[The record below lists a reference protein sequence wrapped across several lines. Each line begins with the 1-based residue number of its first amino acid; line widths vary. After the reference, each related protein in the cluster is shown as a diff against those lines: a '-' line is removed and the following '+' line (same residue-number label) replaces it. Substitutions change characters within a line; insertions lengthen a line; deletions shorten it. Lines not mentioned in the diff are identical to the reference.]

1 MHRIVAAAI
10 AVTAA
15 LTAASTAYAQ
25 QRPCAPT
32 ALMIERL
39 AKTFGEH
46 LAAAGLSAGG
56 KIVSFYA
63 NAEKQTF
70 TILMSTPDGISCVV
84 DSGEAFA
91 IEAAPAVPK
100 GGES

>member
-1 MHRIVAAAI
+1 MPKRIVAAAI
-10 AVTAA
+10 ALAA
-15 LTAASTAYAQ
+15 LTAAPAHAQ

-70 TILMSTPDGISCVV
+70 TILLSSPDGMSCIV

-91 IEAAPAVPK
+91 VEAPAPADQ
-100 GGES
+100 GAPS